1 MKSRHPTGA
10 AAFSKST
17 AALLCQIRTADV
29 EAMLDA
35 YDSGMCDTSTAN
47 CLSRAV
53 ARSLQ
58 NPKAVPLIRN
68 SASQAYF
75 VIEDHKIPVP
85 PEILEWLQ
93 AAEIGSRKGPLE
105 FVLNLPLDLIPE
117 VPQRESMPLV
127 VIPPLDVA
135 I

>member
-1 MKSRHPTGA
+1 MKSRSTAGA
-10 AAFSKST
+10 PAHAEST
-17 AALLCQIRTADV
+17 AALLCHIQPADV

-58 NPKAVPLIRN
+58 KSQPIPLIRHG
-68 SASQAYF
+68 ASQASL
-75 VIEDHKIPVP
+75 VLEDLKIPVP

-93 AAEIGSRKGPLE
+93 AAEIGSKKGPIE
-105 FVLNLPLDLIPE
+105 FVLNLPLDSIPT
-117 VPQRESMPLV
+117 VSRKESQSLAA
-127 VIPPLDVA
+127 PPPMDLA